1 MPQAP
6 VLTAR
11 LLSHVERN
19 DSFASNRTPLT
30 PFFRK
35 DPDFNR
41 KFGNIVIFRSG
52 KVMLTL

>member
-19 DSFASNRTPLT
+19 DSFASNRSTAQLQSGPVHTKILNLNKFNKISILT
-30 PFFRK
+30 
-35 DPDFNR
+35 
-41 KFGNIVIFRSG
+41 
-52 KVMLTL
+52 